1 MTQLSTSGMTCEV
14 FAAHAKAEL
23 ESGPHVQSAEV
34 PAVPS
39 SDGLPDAMWVQ
50 ALDDDK
56 ASDDSSL
63 HIAVIGSGGAA
74 MAAALQAVDQGAR
87 VTLGERGTIGG
98 TCVNIGCVPSQLLIR
113 AAHYA
118 PPRPPIPFP
127 TRQ

>member
-1 MTQLSTSGMTCEV
+1 MTQLSTAGMTCDV
-14 FAAHAKAEL
+14 CAAHAKAEL
-23 ESGPHVQSAEV
+23 ESVPHVQSAEV

-74 MAAALQAVDQGAR
+74 MAAALKAVEQGAR
-87 VTLGERGTIGG
+87 RSEERRVGKE
-98 TCVNIGCVPSQLLIR
+98 CVSRCRSR
-113 AAHYA
+113 WA
-118 PPRPPIPFP
+118 PEH
-127 TRQ
+127 

>member
-1 MTQLSTSGMTCEV
+1 MTQLSTAGMTCDV
-14 FAAHAKAEL
+14 CAAHAKAEL
-23 ESGPHVQSAEV
+23 ESVPHVQSAEV

-74 MAAALQAVDQGAR
+74 MAAALKAVEQGAR
-87 VTLGERGTIGG
+87 VTLVGRGTIDRKSAGLGKSGG
-98 TCVNIGCVPSQLLIR
+98 G
-113 AAHYA
+113 
-118 PPRPPIPFP
+118 
-127 TRQ
+127 